1 MLQKI
6 VLLFFISAAATSCSH
21 TIYIVRHGE
30 KATTPAGNPVLTE
43 AGAQR
48 AERLKDLLQSKKI
61 QHIFSTNT
69 TRTLSTAQPTSTAT
83 GIPIATYMSKPDSA
97 FIQRL
102 RTLKKNALVVGH
114 SNTIDDIANL
124 LCRRTVVAGDIPDSV
139 YSHLFI
145 VKIKGRKARF
155 TDRRY

>member
-6 VLLFFISAAATSCSH
+6 VLLFFISAVAASCSH

-30 KATTPAGNPVLTE
+30 KSTTPAGNPVLTE
-43 AGAQR
+43 AGTQR
-48 AERLKDLLQSKKI
+48 AQRLKDLLASKKI
-61 QHIFSTNT
+61 RYIFSTNT

-83 GIPIATYMSKPDSA
+83 GIPIATYTSKPDSA